1 MPENQEFNLWYMPVQ
16 RPYNPNAKLMAEMVQ
31 ADWAKVGVKAK
42 LVTYEWGEYLKRAQ
56 KGEPDAIIVGWTGDN
71 GDPDNWLGTLLSCE
85 AVGGNNYSRW
95 CNKDFDKLVVN
106 GKRTNDHDQRVA
118 DYEQAQVIFKE
129 QLPWTTMA
137 HSVVTVFA
145 TPNVKDYKISPFG
158 SVRFDGVKVE

>member
-1 MPENQEFNLWYMPVQ
+1 M
-16 RPYNPNAKLMAEMVQ
+16 
-31 ADWAKVGVKAK
+31 
-42 LVTYEWGEYLKRAQ
+42 
-56 KGEPDAIIVGWTGDN
+56 
-71 GDPDNWLGTLLSCE
+71 
-85 AVGGNNYSRW
+85 
-95 CNKDFDKLVVN
+95 VN

-137 HSVVTVFA
+137 HSVVTVFT